1 MTEDKKIKVLLIDDE
16 EDLVVYLG
24 KRLQREGFTVRIATS
39 GEEAVVAISEEDFDV
54 GVVDLKMPGMDGIE
68 TQKQLRQEQPFIQ
81 LIVLTGH
88 GSIDS
93 ALESGKLD
101 AFKYMNKPVDY
112 QALVTNLRTAAEK
125 KREFAQEQFRKEM
138 EEIASSYSTPQAI
151 LKASEELRKKYN
163 LE

>member
-24 KRLQREGFTVRIATS
+24 KRLQREGFTVKTAAS
-39 GEEAVVAISEEDFDV
+39 GEDAVVAASEEDFDV

-68 TQKQLRQEQPFIQ
+68 TQKQLRQKRPFIQ

-101 AFKYMNKPVDY
+101 AFNYLNKPVDH
-112 QALVTNLRTAAEK
+112 QKLITHIRAAADR
-125 KREFAQEQFRKEM
+125 KREIILEQFSKEM
-138 EEIASSYSTPQAI
+138 EKITSSYSTPRAI
-151 LKASEELRKKYN
+151 LKASKKLRKKYN
-163 LE
+163 ME